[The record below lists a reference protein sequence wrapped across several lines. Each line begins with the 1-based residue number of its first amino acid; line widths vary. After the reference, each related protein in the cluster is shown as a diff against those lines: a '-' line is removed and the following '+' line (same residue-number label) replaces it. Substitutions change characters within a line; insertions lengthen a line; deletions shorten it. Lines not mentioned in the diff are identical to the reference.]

1 MIIVLNELDTSMFAP
16 QQQQAMTLA
25 RNGCHLS
32 FFPQENKEVTLSID
46 APIDY
51 PSGRI
56 QLCL

>member
-16 QQQQAMTLA
+16 QQQQATTLA
-25 RNGCHLS
+25 QMAAIGG
-32 FFPQENKEVTLSID
+32 FFQKEDKEVTLSID